1 MNIIVK
7 IVIMTLNVSYLAQK
21 DRVARHATAKVWP
34 NRYQP
39 AALSVRLPAEKPY
52 LLPPLHQGAADV
64 LQRAA
69 RAVVALNEQI
79 RP

>member
-1 MNIIVK
+1 MI
-7 IVIMTLNVSYLAQK
+7 LNVSYLARK
-21 DRVARHATAKVWP
+21 DRVALHATAKVWP
-34 NRYQP
+34 SRCQP

-52 LLPPLHQGAADV
+52 LLPPLHQDAADV

-79 RP
+79 SP

>member
-1 MNIIVK
+1 ML
-7 IVIMTLNVSYLAQK
+7 LNASSLALK
-21 DRVARHATAKVWP
+21 DQVALHATVKMWSS
-34 NRYQP
+34 RCQP
-39 AALSVRLPAEKPY
+39 AALSVRLPAEKLY